1 MLDLLVVGA
10 GPTGIAVGCEAIRA
24 GFSVKVFD
32 RGALTNSFLNYPT
45 YLTFF
50 TTRDR
55 MEIAGIPLSI
65 PEEKANR
72 QQALAYYRA
81 VATRFG
87 IPLALHEEVLEARRA
102 VDGTFCVSVRKHKQ
116 IGTHWSRAVVIA
128 TGYFDNPLKLDIPGM
143 HSTWVKSFFREA
155 YPHYGED
162 VLIVGGGNSACK
174 TALDLWRNGA
184 RVTMVVRDQKFH
196 ESVKYWILPDIE
208 NRVREGSITAHMNSV
223 VAEFTQEP
231 RGAVIRKAGA
241 WPGGDETFVAA
252 EAAYVLIGY
261 RPDETLLRNC
271 GVEVDAKSLVPRF
284 APDTCETNV
293 PGLYVAGTIQAGL
306 DTDRVFID
314 NSRDHGTRIVAHL
327 ARRLKSRFSGAEL

>member
-1 MLDLLVVGA
+1 MSSDMLDLLVVGA
-10 GPTGIAVGCEAIRA
+10 GPTGIAVGCEAVRA
-24 GFSVKVFD
+24 GLSVKVFD
-32 RGALTNSFLNYPT
+32 RGALTNSFLNYPN

-55 MEIAGIPLSI
+55 MEIAGVPLSI
-65 PEEKANR
+65 PDEKANR

-81 VATRFG
+81 VAKRFG
-87 IPLALHEEVLEARRA
+87 LALALHEEVLEARRA
-102 VDGTFCVSVRKHKQ
+102 ADGAFCVSTRKDRLMK
-116 IGTHWSRAVVIA
+116 THWARAVVIA
-128 TGYFDNPLKLDIPGM
+128 TGYFDNPIKLDVPGM
-143 HSTWVKSFFREA
+143 HLPWVKSLFREA
-155 YPHYGED
+155 YPHYGEE

-184 RVTMVVRDQKFH
+184 RVTMAVRDQKFH

-241 WPGGDETFVAA
+241 AGGEGTFVSTD
-252 EAAYVLIGY
+252 AAYVLIGY

-271 GVEVDAKSLVPRF
+271 GVEVDAGSLVPRF
-284 APDTCETNV
+284 DPATCETNV
-293 PGLYVAGTIQAGL
+293 PGLFVAGTVQAGL

-314 NSRDHGTRIVAHL
+314 NSRDHGARIVEHL
-327 ARRLKSRFSGAEL
+327 ARRLTR